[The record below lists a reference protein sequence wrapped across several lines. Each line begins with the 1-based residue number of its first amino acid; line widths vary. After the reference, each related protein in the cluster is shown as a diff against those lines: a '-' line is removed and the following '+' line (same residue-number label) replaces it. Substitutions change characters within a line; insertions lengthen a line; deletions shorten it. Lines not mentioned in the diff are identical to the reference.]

1 MNEAKKE
8 STSVSM
14 ECHINDGRVGKI
26 VMHEVFSA
34 KDLQPLVGCTITA
47 IHPAEGEEGA
57 LIISKDEAGDEVS
70 FLISEDGSW
79 SFHDDKTK
87 YLTPEQF
94 GELAMLAGCSDI
106 DSVIFNNV
114 KPLIEIVIKTL
125 GPKTTDRVLIILGS
139 LFSNLEVKE
148 SDWDFEGELH
158 DLLHPM
164 YLCSDPNY
172 NLMITVAVLQ
182 EDFNGT
188 DGD

>member
-1 MNEAKKE
+1 MNEAE
-8 STSVSM
+8 RENTSVSK
-14 ECHINDGRVGKI
+14 ECHVNDGRVGKI

-125 GPKTTDRVLIILGS
+125 GPKTTDRVLIILRGIFPMLKVVGS
-139 LFSNLEVKE
+139 KWEF
-148 SDWDFEGELH
+148 DGE
-158 DLLHPM
+158 LHPM

-172 NLMITVAVLQ
+172 NLMIAVAVLP
-182 EDFNGT
+182 EGFNGT

>member
-106 DSVIFNNV
+106 DSVHFNTLA
-114 KPLIEIVIKTL
+114 PMIEIAIKPI
-125 GPKTTDRVLIILGS
+125 GVHAGDRVLTMLRGFIP
-139 LFSNLEVKE
+139 NLEVVKSKWE
-148 SDWDFEGELH
+148 FDGE
-158 DLLHPM
+158 LHPM
-164 YLCSDPNY
+164 YLCSDPSY
-172 NLMITVAVLQ
+172 NLMIAVAVLP
-182 EDFNGT
+182 EGFNGT